1 MKSTYSYR
9 NVSNINISFNIYK
22 DYDDIAILNT
32 SPKKKTRYIDN
43 IKRKFPEQKIFRIN
57 SFIFN
62 DEKAK
67 PEIYTKYDCIYGEKN
82 NSFYLIINEKVN
94 YSEFTKDKLINILE
108 FLNNIGINTIY
119 LLINKKNKD
128 YKNIIQDMFIV
139 GFEFEKN
146 LPHFTIDGNI
156 YKTLKMS
163 MKDLTQEIRQID
175 LI

>member
-1 MKSTYSYR
+1 MKSTYSYS
-9 NVSNINISFNIYK
+9 NVSNINISFNIHKNYN
-22 DYDDIAILNT
+22 DIAILNT
-32 SPKKKTRYIDN
+32 SSKNKIRYIDN
-43 IKRKFPEQKIFRIN
+43 IRKKFPEQKIFRIN
-57 SFIFN
+57 SYIFN

-94 YSEFTKDKLINILE
+94 YSEFTKDKLINILD
-108 FLNNIGINTIY
+108 FLNNVGINTIY

-128 YKNIIQDMFIV
+128 YKNIIQDMLIV
-139 GFEFEKN
+139 GFEYEKN
-146 LPHFTIDGNI
+146 LPHFTIDGSI
-156 YKTLKMS
+156 YKPLKMP

>member
-22 DYDDIAILNT
+22 DYDDIAKLYT

-94 YSEFTKDKLINILE
+94 YSEFTKDKLIN
-108 FLNNIGINTIY
+108 
-119 LLINKKNKD
+119 KD
-128 YKNIIQDMFIV
+128 YKNIIQDMLIV

-146 LPHFTIDGNI
+146 LPHFTIDGII